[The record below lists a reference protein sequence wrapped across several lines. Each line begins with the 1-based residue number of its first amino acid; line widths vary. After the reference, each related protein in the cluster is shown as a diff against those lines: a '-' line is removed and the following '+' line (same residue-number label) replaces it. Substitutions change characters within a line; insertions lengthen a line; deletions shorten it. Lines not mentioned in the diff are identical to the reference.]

1 LSAGALK
8 TGEIGRLDE
17 VVVGVLQGKGLIFG
31 VAQDG
36 KFEVRSGLD
45 WIHRSYLTYGCAAGF
60 GALIV
65 MDWMN
70 GQGHGQ

>member
-8 TGEIGRLDE
+8 MGEIGGLDE
-17 VVVGVLQGKGLIFG
+17 VVLRVVLRKGLIFG

-36 KFEVRSGLD
+36 KFEVGSGLD

-60 GALIV
+60 GALIFV
-65 MDWMN
+65 DWMD
-70 GQGHGQ
+70 GQAHGQ